1 MTTNNKINKKDN
13 SSPRNCHGQPVAS
26 SHSTPIVM
34 KPCVNAEESPDLD
47 YSPILLPYTQESG
60 NEVAWDWQSSL
71 RTPENRNKRQKIQYE
86 TPKGSKLLQRT
97 RNSNSPLLHKP
108 LKRKTIKM
116 ENIENIGRF
125 AAELQALNERMR
137 VIKQNDKNHSS
148 DCVKE
153 QKVPLLSNTCSKE
166 RILEIKDNKQ
176 DSIGESINDNGQN
189 IIGET
194 NDHNDAIKKEASG
207 SYDDLFD
214 DSVDDDMIRCTQEI
228 EEKFNLIDKGNSIH
242 LQIEKEESCSNDISN
257 KTSVQFSSSETCKKP
272 LVKNILG
279 ANDNNTLKTYSKVSS
294 RRDVNS
300 SIYAEAQRSKD
311 LYKPYLNNNNTIHS
325 HVKKPC
331 DKKLSKD
338 TVDLFDFAD
347 DSFDDWLV
355 TCVEDEKLL
364 PESDASLTRK
374 DDNMKFQ
381 ANYKRLTNAPLK
393 LEVKSTDS
401 FKSTVKPE
409 TSNTSLENRKF
420 FKTKSLSDQYVN
432 RDANIK
438 STTNASYA
446 TRPMLQLNSSR
457 GPISRTIV
465 RSSVSTKPIVTNDCK
480 IKNNAISLMH
490 GMGRTRGSDVDRRAV
505 KNDGDCFIKHHST
518 GNMKNDMPKVTK
530 TGSQPTRC
538 TAEEIERKRLQAV
551 ARLEAKRKLYFT
563 KITNNINR

>member
-1 MTTNNKINKKDN
+1 MTTNNKIDKKND
-13 SSPRNCHGQPVAS
+13 SSSRNCQGQPVTS
-26 SHSTPIVM
+26 SPSTPIAR
-34 KPCVNAEESPDLD
+34 KPCMNTEESPDLD
-47 YSPILLPYTQESG
+47 YSPILLPYTQENS

-86 TPKGSKLLQRT
+86 TPKGTKLLHKT

-116 ENIENIGRF
+116 ENIENIERF

-137 VIKQNDKNHSS
+137 VIKQNDKNPSS

-153 QKVPLLSNTCSKE
+153 EKVPLLTNISSKE
-166 RILEIKDNKQ
+166 KMLEVKDNKQ
-176 DSIGESINDNGQN
+176 DSIGESINDNGWN
-189 IIGET
+189 SVGET
-194 NDHNDAIKKEASG
+194 NDQNNTSKKEASG

-214 DSVDDDMIRCTQEI
+214 DSVDDDMIKCTQEI
-228 EEKFNLIDKGNSIH
+228 EKKFNFMDKGNSIE
-242 LQIEKEESCSNDISN
+242 IKMEKSCSNDMSN

-272 LVKNILG
+272 LVKSILG
-279 ANDNNTLKTYSKVSS
+279 ANDTLKTYSKVSS
-294 RRDVNS
+294 RRDVKS
-300 SIYAEAQRSKD
+300 STYTEAQRSKD
-311 LYKPYLNNNNTIHS
+311 SYKPCLNNNNIIHS

-331 DKKLSKD
+331 DKKLPKND
-338 TVDLFDFAD
+338 TIDLFDFPD

-364 PESDASLTRK
+364 SESDVSLTCK
-374 DDNMKFQ
+374 NDSTKFQ

-393 LEVKSTDS
+393 LEAKSADS
-401 FKSTVKPE
+401 LKPIAKPE
-409 TSNTSLENRKF
+409 TSGTSLENRKF

-438 STTNASYA
+438 SIINASCYA
-446 TRPMLQLNSSR
+446 PRSMLHSNSSR
-457 GPISRTIV
+457 GPVSRTIV
-465 RSSVSTKPIVTNDCK
+465 RSSVSTKSIVTNDRK
-480 IKNNAISLMH
+480 IENNAISLMY
-490 GMGRTRGSDVDRRAV
+490 GVGRTHGSDRCAV

-518 GNMKNDMPKVTK
+518 GNIKNDIPKKTK

-551 ARLEAKRKLYFT
+551 AKLEAKRKLYFT
-563 KITNNINR
+563 KITNHNINR